1 MDSMFGLEDTAMQ
14 QKVSETHV
22 YSKHSS
28 KFFGIY
34 KNTSCKK
41 LSLGR
46 SAEVTKKLIP
56 SSYKSLLLPSAS
68 PSPRRFAALG
78 LHSRNPHFLSS
89 LFRFSLLYSRLC
101 RKRER
106 KKMAEGGE
114 EAKRGIAREGGGA
127 FRNEK
132 RGKSLHSPS
141 PSPWESSEGER
152 EALPYSILFL
162 DPRRRSLRSSRMK
175 KWGSFLSL
183 SSSSSLA
190 FSSSAAHSVFATPP
204 TMPG

>member
-101 RKRER
+101 RKGKERKWRRGGKRRRGGLRGREGVPLEMGREGSPFTHLLLLRGSQVRER
-106 KKMAEGGE
+106 
-114 EAKRGIAREGGGA
+114 
-127 FRNEK
+127 EK
-132 RGKSLHSPS
+132 PF
-141 PSPWESSEGER
+141 PIP
-152 EALPYSILFL
+152 
-162 DPRRRSLRSSRMK
+162 
-175 KWGSFLSL
+175 
-183 SSSSSLA
+183 SSSSTL
-190 FSSSAAHSVFATPP
+190 VVVPC
-204 TMPG
+204 GRVG